1 MSQLNISNIVQ
12 LLRDDLSKVSSLS
25 FELRSDHLQKVS
37 KPLLK
42 TLFQTLSKDIKI
54 EDAQQTSLC
63 DCLIEYMGYDRYTAV
78 EATMC
83 LFRLRD
89 LSENLTS
96 KLGDKVDALL
106 DLQSSKA
113 DRYKIVKILSQ
124 LFTFD
129 PILASEIFNKN
140 AAFANL
146 LANEVTLLSNE
157 FESPSSETWKHLNNI
172 LMLFSNAC
180 VDEISRSLIA
190 SMYINLLLKC
200 LRLDENDSHLQ
211 IKCYATTITVKMWRM
226 IKPDI
231 LANNSQLLSL
241 DSLSEISLSCL
252 SKGMETS
259 IECLSLL
266 STNIQ
271 IKNKLR
277 NANTLDTLVELL
289 KKKEHTKYGIISLL
303 SSITIPN
310 RVLKI
315 KQRSVMTLKDS
326 NSIDLI
332 DIHTNEKLEAS
343 RLNDDIQ
350 KIRYVCKELIAKG
363 FFSSYLV
370 SIFKSLESSK
380 GLIGECIKLMHNV
393 VFPDIDPDADSR
405 DQLNDDKGYYDLYI
419 KEFTQIIRLLTA
431 YLIGTS
437 QNMKYSHETFITFAD
452 PNIEIGESD
461 LESRSI
467 AIKALTSPE
476 ISGNVNGIY
485 GGHDLEFSL
494 SPVPFIIEIL
504 IQHDIDIGMSNG
516 KKATPFSTL
525 KKQVFSS
532 FDVYYAFIALAA
544 IASIGHEQIKQT
556 IFTLG
561 FDSIMNTLHTD
572 EEKLQFASLQL
583 LNEICDLPLCVAKFF
598 NWNTE
603 TDEYYQNFK
612 VLTYLIQSTNYES
625 QCLALQIFY
634 ATSRFE
640 IVSEKLANNELFCK
654 VLNSLFHNQNSDDA
668 LTYYALLVLSNILP
682 LNKKLSDNKLSIF
695 NESKSAIL
703 SHINS
708 ENEQIQEITN
718 TMAHYL
724 S

>member
-63 DCLIEYMGYDRYTAV
+63 DCLLEYMGYDRYTAV

-241 DSLSEISLSCL
+241 DSLSEIS
-252 SKGMETS
+252 
-259 IECLSLL
+259 
-266 STNIQ
+266 
-271 IKNKLR
+271 
-277 NANTLDTLVELL
+277 
-289 KKKEHTKYGIISLL
+289 
-303 SSITIPN
+303 
-310 RVLKI
+310 
-315 KQRSVMTLKDS
+315 
-326 NSIDLI
+326 
-332 DIHTNEKLEAS
+332 
-343 RLNDDIQ
+343 
-350 KIRYVCKELIAKG
+350 
-363 FFSSYLV
+363 
-370 SIFKSLESSK
+370 
-380 GLIGECIKLMHNV
+380 
-393 VFPDIDPDADSR
+393 
-405 DQLNDDKGYYDLYI
+405 
-419 KEFTQIIRLLTA
+419 
-431 YLIGTS
+431 
-437 QNMKYSHETFITFAD
+437 
-452 PNIEIGESD
+452 
-461 LESRSI
+461 
-467 AIKALTSPE
+467 
-476 ISGNVNGIY
+476 
-485 GGHDLEFSL
+485 
-494 SPVPFIIEIL
+494 
-504 IQHDIDIGMSNG
+504 
-516 KKATPFSTL
+516 
-525 KKQVFSS
+525 
-532 FDVYYAFIALAA
+532 
-544 IASIGHEQIKQT
+544 
-556 IFTLG
+556 
-561 FDSIMNTLHTD
+561 
-572 EEKLQFASLQL
+572 
-583 LNEICDLPLCVAKFF
+583 
-598 NWNTE
+598 
-603 TDEYYQNFK
+603 
-612 VLTYLIQSTNYES
+612 
-625 QCLALQIFY
+625 
-634 ATSRFE
+634 
-640 IVSEKLANNELFCK
+640 
-654 VLNSLFHNQNSDDA
+654 
-668 LTYYALLVLSNILP
+668 
-682 LNKKLSDNKLSIF
+682 
-695 NESKSAIL
+695 
-703 SHINS
+703 
-708 ENEQIQEITN
+708 
-718 TMAHYL
+718 
-724 S
+724 